1 MEQLFLKQATWPFVS
16 CDTVVTNTFIPETTG
31 DGFNGKSLNKLCYVG
46 DYGHLKMYMSRL
58 VVDHRTFDD
67 DHLYSEEER
76 KKRHP
81 TLELRTLSANALNGD
96 KGRSEEH
103 TSELPSLMHITYPV
117 FGLKNTTK
125 QNTT

>member
-1 MEQLFLKQATWPFVS
+1 MRISDWSSDVCSSDLLFLNQATWPFVS
-16 CDTVVTNTFIPETTG
+16 CDTVVTNAFIPETTG

-81 TLELRTLSANALNGD
+81 PLELRTLLA
-96 KGRSEEH
+96 RSEEH
-103 TSELPSLMHITYPV
+103 TSEIQSLMRISY
-117 FGLKNTTK
+117 
-125 QNTT
+125 

>member
-46 DYGHLKMYMSRL
+46 DYGHLKMYMSCL

-76 KKRHP
+76 
-81 TLELRTLSANALNGD
+81 
-96 KGRSEEH
+96 RSEERRVGKECVSTCRSRWSPYH
-103 TSELPSLMHITYPV
+103 
-117 FGLKNTTK
+117 
-125 QNTT
+125 